1 MREGAQHQASLADA
15 ERQQQ
20 AREGLERWWAM
31 SARLSQEALLS
42 RATTAEEFNDQ
53 FAYCMAN
60 KGPHLIE
67 AII

>member
-1 MREGAQHQASLADA
+1 MALSMFDLSNPDIDFCALAQGMGV
-15 ERQQQ
+15 E
-20 AREGLERWWAM
+20 AM
-31 SARLSQEALLS
+31 

-53 FAYCMAN
+53 FAFCMAN